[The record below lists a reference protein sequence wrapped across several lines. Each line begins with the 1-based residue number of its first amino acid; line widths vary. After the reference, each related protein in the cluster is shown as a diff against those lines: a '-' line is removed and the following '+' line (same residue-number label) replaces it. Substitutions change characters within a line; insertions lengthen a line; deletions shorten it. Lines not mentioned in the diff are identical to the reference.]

1 MRRFAIF
8 TLALFV
14 TLGMSDI
21 AEAKKDKKKKK
32 KGGEETTEQMT
43 EATDSEGSGEEMTEE
58 AAEEEAEELVIEMTG
73 VADIDDIFTK
83 ANAPIESLRDARM
96 KIENIS
102 PSLIQALG
110 LTEGT
115 PFSDALSDLMEK
127 AEGKINLAIS
137 EQGVPSLEPSDAVP
151 ENVSSAIDAVNQ
163 GVSDATAAIAELSEI
178 PAQIQE
184 VIAAA
189 QSFNPKSLI
198 DSGVKPLEAP
208 KLMKT
213 IASNLK
219 VLGQVKDEPEAVV
232 SAMTQLTDDLKSAF
246 SSEG

>member
-14 TLGMSDI
+14 SLGMSDI

-32 KGGEETTEQMT
+32 NKGETTEQVT
-43 EATDSEGSGEEMTEE
+43 EAEGGSDEMVEEA
-58 AAEEEAEELVIEMTG
+58 AAEEEAADLTIEMTG
-73 VADIDDIFTK
+73 VADIDNIFTK
-83 ANAPIESLRDARM
+83 ANAPIESLRSARM

-102 PSLIQALG
+102 PSLVQALG

-115 PFSDALSDLMEK
+115 PFSDALADLMEK

-137 EQGVPSLEPSDAVP
+137 EQGMPSLEPGDAVP
-151 ENVSSAIDAVNQ
+151 ENVSSAINGVNQ
-163 GVSDATAAIAELSEI
+163 GVSDATAAVAELAQI

-213 IASNLK
+213 ISSNLK
-219 VLGQVKDEPEAVV
+219 VLGMVKDEPEAVV
-232 SAMTQLTDDLKSAF
+232 SAMTQLTEDLKSAF
-246 SSEG
+246 ASEG